1 MEFLSSGKIS
11 MEKVYIHPIW
21 ADIHSHYM
29 NNNLSLLYIY
39 NIESGQ
45 EFVINIGNIDNHTT
59 TLNNL
64 TFEFG
69 EAYTFDKKSLM
80 SLIQFPNMYDAGL
93 MKYLQINESLKE
105 NQTPCHSFFYRK
117 FNRLKNVNNIIP
129 TYKHIESIRKTKDEF
144 LSFYNVDMVVDVKK
158 FDNFY
163 IKSLSHIEQNGLYT
177 KEGLEWTQYNPY
189 TITSRPSNT
198 FGGVNYAALNKDDG
212 SRSRFVSRF
221 DGGKLVQFDYDAYHP
236 RLISKLIGEP
246 IPKTISGHQ
255 FLANLYGVSKDESKG
270 ITFRQL
276 YGGVQ
281 IDYLH
286 IPFFKK
292 VSNFIDKLWIGF
304 NQSGY
309 IKTPMGRKMKREN
322 LRDINQNKLFNYML
336 QATETELNMVVLSK
350 LSEYLKDKKSKIVLY
365 TYDSYLLDIHPSEM
379 GLIKDIKILI
389 DSDYITNIEVGD
401 DYSNMNKK
409 MENWYE

>member
-1 MEFLSSGKIS
+1 
-11 MEKVYIHPIW
+11 
-21 ADIHSHYM
+21 
-29 NNNLSLLYIY
+29 LYIY

-69 EAYTFDKKSLM
+69 EVYTFDKKSLM

-93 MKYLQINESLKE
+93 MKYLQINETLKE

-117 FNRLKNVNNIIP
+117 FSKLKNVNNIIP

-144 LSFYNVDMVVDVKK
+144 ISFYNDGIVSDVKK

-163 IKSLSHIEQNGLYT
+163 IKPLNHIEQNGLYT
-177 KEGLEWTQYNPY
+177 NEGLEWTQYNPY

-212 SRSRFVSRF
+212 TRSRFISRF
-221 DGGKLVQFDYDAYHP
+221 TGGKLVQFDYDAYHP
-236 RLISKLIGEP
+236 RLIGNLIGQP
-246 IPKTISGHQ
+246 IPKTTSGHQ

-281 IDYLH
+281 LDYLH

-292 VSNFIDKLWIGF
+292 VSNFIDRLWIEF
-304 NQSGY
+304 NQSGWV
-309 IKTPMGRKMKREN
+309 KTPMGRKLKREN

-350 LSEYLKDKKSKIVLY
+350 LSEYMSDKKSKIVLY

-379 GLIKDIKILI
+379 NLIKDIKIFI
-389 DSDYITNIEVGD
+389 DGDYTTNVEIGD
-401 DYSNMNKK
+401 DYSNMIKRTI
-409 MENWYE
+409 

>member
-1 MEFLSSGKIS
+1 
-11 MEKVYIHPIW
+11 
-21 ADIHSHYM
+21 
-29 NNNLSLLYIY
+29 
-39 NIESGQ
+39 
-45 EFVINIGNIDNHTT
+45 
-59 TLNNL
+59 
-64 TFEFG
+64 
-69 EAYTFDKKSLM
+69 M

-93 MKYLQINESLKE
+93 MKYLQINETLKE

-117 FNRLKNVNNIIP
+117 FSKLKNVNNIIP

-144 LSFYNVDMVVDVKK
+144 ISFYNDGIVSDVKK

-163 IKSLSHIEQNGLYT
+163 IKPLNHIEQNGLYT
-177 KEGLEWTQYNPY
+177 NEGLEWTQYNPY

-212 SRSRFVSRF
+212 TRSRFISRF
-221 DGGKLVQFDYDAYHP
+221 TGGKLVQFDYDAYHP
-236 RLISKLIGEP
+236 RLIGNLIGQP

-281 IDYLH
+281 LDYLH

-292 VSNFIDKLWIGF
+292 VSNFIDRLWIEF
-304 NQSGY
+304 NQSGWV
-309 IKTPMGRKMKREN
+309 KTPMGRKLKREN

-350 LSEYLKDKKSKIVLY
+350 LSEYMSDKKSKIVLY

-379 GLIKDIKILI
+379 NLIKDIKIFI
-389 DSDYITNIEVGD
+389 DGDYTTNVEIGD
-401 DYSNMNKK
+401 DYSNMIKRTI
-409 MENWYE
+409 